1 MSAPS
6 SKASPRSGRG
16 SGESALDF
24 DGAEGLLRAW
34 RSGIRP
40 DPDLTVSQWADRHR
54 RLGSRASAEPGQYR
68 TARTP
73 YMREIM
79 DRLSP
84 GDPAQRVVFMKAAQ
98 VGAPLALDTAV
109 PTPFGWTT
117 MGEIAE
123 GDLLYDESGRI
134 CRVTGLSPVLEDR
147 ACFEVVFDDGE
158 RIVADG
164 KHRWP
169 VWDFTNDR
177 PVARTLTTEQM
188 AGRVTIGAA
197 GKRRRY
203 AIDCCGAVDMP
214 EQDLI
219 LHPYVLGLWLGDGS
233 SIMNHVSVHED
244 DAEIVEHLRDCGVEA
259 EFRLPTWR
267 KGRIANVVIDP
278 TFRTRRAD
286 GGSVSECFRSRF
298 VTRLRQ
304 LDVLDNK
311 HVPLPYMR
319 ASRAQRLEL
328 VRGLMDS
335 DGTITPDGK
344 RCEFSNADRG
354 LVDAMVELL
363 RSLGYKP
370 AVYRMASRR
379 KVFGTDGRATRSA
392 EYWRVSWTA
401 YAEEPMFRLSRK
413 RARMRSIENGR
424 PGRSRRRRI
433 VAIRSVPSVP
443 VRCIEVDAPSH
454 LFLCGKGWIPTHNTE
469 AGNNWIGF
477 VIHQAPGPML
487 AVQPTVELAKRN
499 SRQRIDPLI
508 DESPELRERVKPA
521 RSRDAGNTMLSK
533 EFAGGILIMTGANS
547 AVGLR
552 STPARYIFLDEVDAY
567 PASADEEGDPV
578 TLAEARSLTFA
589 HRRKVFLVST
599 PTIRGLSRIEREFE
613 ASDQRRYFVPC
624 PHCDAMQWLKFDRLR
639 WEKGRPETAE
649 YHCEGCERTI
659 AEHHKTQ
666 MLERGEWRATTTA
679 ADPTT
684 VGYHLS
690 ALYSPVGWLSWQ
702 RIARAHEAARGSD
715 EAMRAFRNTIL
726 GETWMET
733 GEAPDWQRLADRREA
748 WSPGTVPERGLF
760 LTAGAD
766 VQKDRIE
773 VDVWA
778 WGRGLESWLVDH
790 LVLEG
795 GPGDPA
801 CWQQLTELLGRTW
814 VHAGGQHLTIARLA
828 IDTGYETSAVYAW
841 SRQVGFAQVAPVKG
855 VEGFTRTSPVTGP
868 TYVDATIAGKR
879 LRRGARLWTVATST
893 FKAETYRFLRQDR
906 PTREEQAAGALC
918 PPGTIHLPD
927 WADGEWLKQLTAEQ
941 LVTVKGKRGF
951 TRLEWQKLRER
962 NEALDTR
969 VYARAAAW
977 ILGAD
982 RWPEARWADLEAQL
996 GVANPDGPEAGAATA
1011 PSVPTRPM
1019 PRRRTVRSSYMR

>member
-1 MSAPS
+1 MSALS
-6 SKASPRSGRG
+6 STASPRSDPG
-16 SGESALDF
+16 LDDDLVGF
-24 DGAEGLLRAW
+24 DGAAALIRAW
-34 RSGIRP
+34 SRGLRP
-40 DPDLTVSQWADRHR
+40 DPDLTVSSWADRHR
-54 RLGSRASAEPGQYR
+54 KLASRASAEPGQYR

-84 GDPAQRVVFMKAAQ
+84 GDPTQRIVFMKAAQ
-98 VGAPLALDTAV
+98 VGA
-109 PTPFGWTT
+109 
-117 MGEIAE
+117 
-123 GDLLYDESGRI
+123 
-134 CRVTGLSPVLEDR
+134 
-147 ACFEVVFDDGE
+147 
-158 RIVADG
+158 
-164 KHRWP
+164 
-169 VWDFTNDR
+169 
-177 PVARTLTTEQM
+177 
-188 AGRVTIGAA
+188 
-197 GKRRRY
+197 
-203 AIDCCGAVDMP
+203 
-214 EQDLI
+214 
-219 LHPYVLGLWLGDGS
+219 
-233 SIMNHVSVHED
+233 
-244 DAEIVEHLRDCGVEA
+244 
-259 EFRLPTWR
+259 
-267 KGRIANVVIDP
+267 
-278 TFRTRRAD
+278 
-286 GGSVSECFRSRF
+286 
-298 VTRLRQ
+298 
-304 LDVLDNK
+304 
-311 HVPLPYMR
+311 
-319 ASRAQRLEL
+319 
-328 VRGLMDS
+328 
-335 DGTITPDGK
+335 
-344 RCEFSNADRG
+344 
-354 LVDAMVELL
+354 
-363 RSLGYKP
+363 
-370 AVYRMASRR
+370 
-379 KVFGTDGRATRSA
+379 
-392 EYWRVSWTA
+392 
-401 YAEEPMFRLSRK
+401 
-413 RARMRSIENGR
+413 
-424 PGRSRRRRI
+424 
-433 VAIRSVPSVP
+433 
-443 VRCIEVDAPSH
+443 
-454 LFLCGKGWIPTHNTE
+454 TE

-508 DESPELRERVKPA
+508 DESPDLRERVKPA

-613 ASDQRRYFVPC
+613 ASDQRRFFVPC
-624 PHCDAMQWLKFDRLR
+624 PHCEAMQWLKFERLR

-649 YHCEGCERTI
+649 YLCEGCERPI
-659 AEHHKTQ
+659 AEHHKTR
-666 MLERGEWRATTTA
+666 MLERGEWRATATA
-679 ADPTT
+679 TATDPTT

-702 RIARAHEAARGSD
+702 RIGRAHEAARGSD

-733 GEAPDWQRLADRREA
+733 GEAPDWQRLADRRET
-748 WSPGTVPERGLF
+748 WTPGTVPERGLF

-801 CWQQLTELLGRTW
+801 CWQQLTDLLGRTW
-814 VHAGGQHLTIARLA
+814 THASGQRMTLARLA

-982 RWPEARWADLEAQL
+982 RWPEARWADLEGQL
-996 GVANPDGPEAGAATA
+996 GVAKSDGPEVGSATA
-1011 PSVPTRPM
+1011 PAIPTRPM